1 MKHSEF
7 QRAFIQQSFKDA
19 VFNKETKRVL
29 KRLMKQQ
36 PSMPITSL
44 LDDPRIR
51 YSEDGTS
58 AIEYGWVDPNGCTDE
73 EVKEY
78 FDDQRKVVD
87 WPVQWDCS
95 GQLFT
100 VCINW
105 MRNSNGMI
113 SYIHRMA
120 VDI

>member
-7 QRAFIQQSFKDA
+7 QRAFIRQSFKDA

-105 MRNSNGMI
+105 MCNSNGMI